1 MNEIYVREAEA
12 QDFPAVFGLMRN
24 GLGYPTLDEAEAHQR
39 FDYCS
44 RSGDWAI
51 FVAVIDGEVIGFIG
65 VMKAMA
71 LHIEGHYSQIME
83 LAVSEQSR
91 RSGAGSALVRKAEE
105 WAGSHGISII
115 DVTSKFERLGAHAF
129 YEANGYV
136 KKSYK
141 FTKR

>member
-24 GLGYPTLDEAEAHQR
+24 ELGYPKLDEAEAFRR
-39 FDYCS
+39 FTYLGQSD
-44 RSGDWAI
+44 DWVT
-51 FVAVIDGEVIGFIG
+51 FVAVADGEVIGFIG

-83 LAVSEQSR
+83 LAVSENTR
-91 RSGAGSALVRKAEE
+91 RSGAGSALVKKAEE

-129 YEANGYV
+129 YEENGYV

-141 FTKR
+141 FTKL